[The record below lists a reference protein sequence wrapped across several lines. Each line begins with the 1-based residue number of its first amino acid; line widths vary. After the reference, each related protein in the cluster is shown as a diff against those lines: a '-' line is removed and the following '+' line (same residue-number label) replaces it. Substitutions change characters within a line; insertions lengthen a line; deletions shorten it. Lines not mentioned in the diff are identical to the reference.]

1 MKVLDLGE
9 GEAAFG
15 LIVRDKNDH
24 DSYMLLSF
32 ENLKEIFEA
41 LEDLKKQF
49 KGDKNDKSL

>member
-49 KGDKNDKSL
+49 KGDKK

>member
-24 DSYMLLSF
+24 DKYMLLSF
-32 ENLKEIFEA
+32 ENLEEIFAA
-41 LEDLKKQF
+41 LNELKKQF
-49 KGDKNDKSL
+49 GWKQK

>member
-1 MKVLDLGE
+1 LKVLDLGE

-15 LIVRDKNDH
+15 LVVRDKCDH

-32 ENLKEIFEA
+32 ENLKEISEA

-49 KGDKNDKSL
+49 REK